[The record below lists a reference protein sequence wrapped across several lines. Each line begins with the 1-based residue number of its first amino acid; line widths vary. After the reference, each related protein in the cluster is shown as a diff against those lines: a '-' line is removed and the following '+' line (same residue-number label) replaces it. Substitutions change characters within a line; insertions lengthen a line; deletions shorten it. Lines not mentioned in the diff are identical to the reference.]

1 MGPMHFFDGGMLIF
15 PFMMIFMFAAMLIF
29 MFIARTVI
37 FGQGSFR
44 LQRRGH
50 RGRRGSMM
58 GRGHTFLDEIFED
71 DKEKTQSVPTS
82 VHREAKSRPTAKS
95 SATKESWTTSKIQ
108 AHLDKARAYQKQIND
123 LIKSTPDRNRA
134 RRQELATQVSE
145 WIKAIEDLSK
155 QVGNFQQNTLINQDL
170 NSVPQA
176 IEELEARLANESNE
190 TTRKELERTLASR
203 KNQLAAL
210 QRLQDSIHRAEI
222 KIESTLSALG
232 TIYSQ
237 LLTAQSTDQV
247 ADYSRLSTEVD
258 EEVRT
263 LQDHLDALREVKLGN
278 I

>member
-1 MGPMHFFDGGMLIF
+1 MHFFDGGMAIF
-15 PFMMIFMFAAMLIF
+15 PFMIMFIFVAMMIF
-29 MFIARTVI
+29 MFIARTMI
-37 FGQGSFR
+37 GRGRFR
-44 LQRRGH
+44 SRGRGH

-58 GRGHTFLDEIFED
+58 GRGHTFFDEIFED
-71 DKEKTQSVPTS
+71 EEKPQAAPASVQQYA
-82 VHREAKSRPTAKS
+82 ESRPTAKS
-95 SATKESWTTSKIQ
+95 SATKESRTTSKIQ
-108 AHLDKARAYQKQIND
+108 AHLDKARTYQKQIND

-155 QVGNFQQNTLINQDL
+155 QVGNFQQNTLIHQDL

-176 IEELEARLANESNE
+176 IEELEVRLANESNE

-210 QRLQDSIHRAEI
+210 ERLQDTVNQSEI
-222 KIESTLSALG
+222 KAESTLSALG

-237 LLTAQSTDQV
+237 LLTAQSTNQV
-247 ADYSRLSTEVD
+247 ADYSRLSAEVD

-263 LQDHLDALREVKLGN
+263 LQDHLEALDEVKLGN
-278 I
+278 V

>member
-1 MGPMHFFDGGMLIF
+1 MGPMPFFDGGMLIF
-15 PFMMIFMFAAMLIF
+15 PFIMMFMFAAVIIF
-29 MFIARTVI
+29 MFIARNVI
-37 FGQGSFR
+37 FGRGGFR
-44 LQRRGH
+44 SRRWGH

-58 GRGHTFLDEIFED
+58 GRGHTFFDEIFAD
-71 DKEKTQSVPTS
+71 DEETQAAPTS
-82 VHREAKSRPTAKS
+82 GQQEAKSRPTPKS
-95 SATKESWTTSKIQ
+95 SATEESRTTSKIQ
-108 AHLDKARAYQKQIND
+108 AHLDKARAYQKQINE
-123 LIKSTPDRNRA
+123 LIESTPDRNRA

-155 QVGNFQQNTLINQDL
+155 QVGNFQQNTLIHQDL
-170 NSVPQA
+170 DSVPQA
-176 IEELEARLANESNE
+176 IEELKIRLANENNE
-190 TTRKELERTLASR
+190 TTREELERTLANR

-210 QRLQDSIHRAEI
+210 KQLQDTINRAEI

-237 LLTAQSTDQV
+237 LLTAQSTNQV

>member
-1 MGPMHFFDGGMLIF
+1 MGPMPFFDGGMLIF
-15 PFMMIFMFAAMLIF
+15 PFMMMFMFAAVIIF
-29 MFIARTVI
+29 MFIARNVI
-37 FGQGSFR
+37 SGRGGFR
-44 LQRRGH
+44 SRRWGH

-58 GRGHTFLDEIFED
+58 GRGHTFFDEIFAD
-71 DKEKTQSVPTS
+71 DEETQAAPTS
-82 VHREAKSRPTAKS
+82 VQQEAKSRPTAAS
-95 SATKESWTTSKIQ
+95 SATEESRTTSKIQ

-123 LIKSTPDRNRA
+123 LIESTPDRNRA

-155 QVGNFQQNTLINQDL
+155 QVGNFQQNTLIHQDL

-176 IEELEARLANESNE
+176 IEELKIRLANENNE
-190 TTRKELERTLASR
+190 TTRQELERTLANR
-203 KNQLAAL
+203 NNQLAAL
-210 QRLQDSIHRAEI
+210 KQLQDTINRAEI